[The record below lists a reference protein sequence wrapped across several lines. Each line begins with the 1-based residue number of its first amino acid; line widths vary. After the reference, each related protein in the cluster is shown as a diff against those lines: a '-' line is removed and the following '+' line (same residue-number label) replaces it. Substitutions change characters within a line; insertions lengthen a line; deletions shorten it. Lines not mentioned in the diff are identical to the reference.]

1 MHIYYLY
8 STVSTDTDHIR
19 FLQIVID
26 DSNWGLAGTYG
37 CFNRQPSQ
45 GGVHRHHGS
54 GRLAEVYSMP
64 YKNNGIWLL
73 SQVHLARSCWM
84 ANRIEMEGTQD
95 PWLSG
100 QIGLLSLGKPIYVL
114 FSGIG
119 VRYGCPQHCIYIYIH
134 IYAQR
139 SDFWVLFDVW
149 FLRTFMV
156 EAPSALHVFSSMAGA
171 GPVGPRLRWR
181 DEGPV
186 TLCWEMGCLRVLDL
200 FQICKKNTVKEAC
213 LLLAVSVIFR
223 CALLMNK
230 AWLRNHRRFRNR
242 DLETTAQELPFRNY
256 GSCTKVQELW
266 LEKDLQRFRPLRLLL
281 VCGTLKECESCRRH
295 FVRVQPVSFCE
306 HLCNCHYIQSLSPL
320 AWIGMSFC

>member
-119 VRYGCPQHCIYIYIH
+119 VRYGCPQHCIYIYIYTRNVVLTFGFFLTFGSFVLSWLRLRPH
-134 IYAQR
+134 FTFLAPWQEQAQW
-139 SDFWVLFDVW
+139 D
-149 FLRTFMV
+149 
-156 EAPSALHVFSSMAGA
+156 HVFDG
-171 GPVGPRLRWR
+171 
-181 DEGPV
+181 
-186 TLCWEMGCLRVLDL
+186 EM
-200 FQICKKNTVKEAC
+200 
-213 LLLAVSVIFR
+213 
-223 CALLMNK
+223 
-230 AWLRNHRRFRNR
+230 
-242 DLETTAQELPFRNY
+242 
-256 GSCTKVQELW
+256 KVQ
-266 LEKDLQRFRPLRLLL
+266 
-281 VCGTLKECESCRRH
+281 
-295 FVRVQPVSFCE
+295 
-306 HLCNCHYIQSLSPL
+306 
-320 AWIGMSFC
+320 